1 MPVTDPGIGTGVGGF
16 FTSLLNPGLAT
27 RVAQHLTPNPSPLA
41 QQGGPAAP
49 GSVDSVG
56 NPVPPPGSNLPPSA
70 ATQPDPVNAPNVAKL
85 SQPDPS
91 YVADFMRYNRM
102 NQLSDDLNRNI
113 QGVAAGFGTAQQ
125 QASKTAALGQG
136 GGVGDSLGA
145 LAKIQGMQD
154 QTIQD
159 NEHARFM
166 GSAATFAQTLSQ
178 SLGRPVSVAEAQ
190 TIMNSPELMKSFGG
204 AAGATVGANAT
215 ETDMVKNAEAATRA
229 WAQANPNASPQDIAN
244 YKANLI
250 SQGAAG
256 NLSAAGKSLMD
267 DRRQWMQA
275 NPGKS
280 FADMIAARP
289 ELANEI
295 AYTAQKTEEGKMNAQ
310 AGEDKM
316 TAATTFAKVNQS
328 YNQVEATVDWLNDPA
343 HRTAVQ
349 KAIATPGLFTR
360 DTFGNLIADSASGLT
375 GIDQDVLDARSKLDF
390 LKNELYKDNF
400 TGTHNIRS
408 NTEANKIAGA
418 ATNLDTKTNSA
429 ATINQQLT
437 QLQQQVYREQAN
449 AAAAAGKVVPYK
461 YHGLADQT
469 YLDPKSRLYQGGSEE
484 VPATVTS
491 PDDVA
496 KLPSGRAFVVPSGPH
511 KGEVGYAP

>member
-1 MPVTDPGIGTGVGGF
+1 MPGVGVGGLF
-16 FTSLLNPGLAT
+16 ANLFNPGLDD
-27 RVAQHLTPNPSPLA
+27 RLAQHITPNPNPLA
-41 QQGGPAAP
+41 QQGQGAQP
-49 GSVDSVG
+49 GTVDALG
-56 NPVPPPGSNLPPSA
+56 NPSPSGPPPGSNLAPA
-70 ATQPDPVNAPNVAKL
+70 AVTQPDPVNA
-85 SQPDPS
+85 S
-91 YVADFMRYNRM
+91 YAADLMRYDRM
-102 NQLSDDLNRNI
+102 NKLSDDLNRNL

-154 QTIQD
+154 TTVAD

-166 GSAATFAQTLSQ
+166 ASAAQFAQTLST
-178 SLGRPVSVAEAQ
+178 SLGPVSVQEAT
-190 TIMNSPELMKSFGG
+190 TIMNSPDLMKSFGA
-204 AAGATVGANAT
+204 AAGSTVGANAT
-215 ETDMVKNAEAATRA
+215 ETDMVKNAEAATKA
-229 WAQANPNASPQDIAN
+229 WAQANPNATAQDIAN

-280 FADMIAARP
+280 FADMIAAKP

-295 AYTAQKTEEGKMNAQ
+295 AYTAAKTEEGKMTAQ

-316 TAATTFAKVNQS
+316 TAATTFPKVNQAYS
-328 YNQVEATVDWLNDPA
+328 QVESTIDWLNDPA
-343 HRTAVQ
+343 HRAAVQ

-360 DTFGNLIADSASGLT
+360 DTLGNIISSSVGGLS
-375 GIDQDVLDARSKLDF
+375 GIDQDVLDARSKLDY

-511 KGEVGYAP
+511 KGEIGYAP

>member
-1 MPVTDPGIGTGVGGF
+1 MPADPGIGTGVGGF
-16 FTSLLNPGLAT
+16 FASLMNPGLAGS
-27 RVAQHLTPNPSPLA
+27 VAQHITPNPNPLA
-41 QQGGPAAP
+41 QQGGPP
-49 GSVDSVG
+49 GPKAVDSLG
-56 NPVPPPGSNLPPSA
+56 NPVPTQQPNLAPA
-70 ATQPDPVNAPNVAKL
+70 AVTQPDPVNA
-85 SQPDPS
+85 S
-91 YVADFMRYNRM
+91 YAADLMKYQR
-102 NQLSDDLNRNI
+102 QSALAEDLNRNI

-136 GGVGDSLGA
+136 GGVGNALGSLAG
-145 LAKIQGMQD
+145 IQDMQD
-154 QTIQD
+154 KTISD

-166 GSAATFAQTLSQ
+166 GNAAIFAQTLSQ
-178 SLGRPVSVAEAQ
+178 SLGRPVSVQEAMEIQ
-190 TIMNSPELMKSFGG
+190 NNPDLMKQITS
-204 AAGATVGANAT
+204 AVGSNVT
-215 ETDMVKNAEAATRA
+215 ETDMVKNAEAATKA
-229 WAQANPNASPQDIAN
+229 WAQANPNATAQDIAN

-280 FADMIAARP
+280 FADMIAAKP

-295 AYTAQKTEEGKMNAQ
+295 AYSAAKTEEGKMNAQ

-316 TAATTFAKVNQS
+316 TAATTFPKVNQAYS
-328 YNQVEATVDWLNDPA
+328 QVESTVDWLNDPA

-349 KAIATPGLFTR
+349 KAIATPGMFTR
-360 DTFGNLIADSASGLT
+360 DTFGNLIASSASGLT
-375 GIDQDVLDARSKLDF
+375 GIDQDVLDARSKLDY

-461 YHGLADQT
+461 YHGLADST

-484 VPATVTS
+484 VPATVNS

-511 KGEVGYAP
+511 KGEIGYAP

>member
-1 MPVTDPGIGTGVGGF
+1 MPADPGIGTGVGGF
-16 FTSLLNPGLAT
+16 FASLMNPGLAGS
-27 RVAQHLTPNPSPLA
+27 VAQHITPNPNPLA
-41 QQGGPAAP
+41 QQGGPP
-49 GSVDSVG
+49 GPKAVDSLG
-56 NPVPPPGSNLPPSA
+56 NPVPTQQPNLAPPA
-70 ATQPDPVNAPNVAKL
+70 VTQPDPVNA
-85 SQPDPS
+85 S
-91 YVADFMRYNRM
+91 YAADLMKYQR
-102 NQLSDDLNRNI
+102 QSALAEDLNRNI

-125 QASKTAALGQG
+125 QASKQAALGRDGVG
-136 GGVGDSLGA
+136 GGIGD
-145 LAKIQGMQD
+145 LAKIQAMQD

-166 GSAATFAQTLSQ
+166 SNAAVFAQTLSQ
-178 SLGRPVSVAEAQ
+178 SLGRPVSVQEAT
-190 TIMNSPELMKSFGG
+190 TIMNSPDLMKSFGS
-204 AAGATVGANAT
+204 AAGSTVGANAT
-215 ETDMVKNAEAATRA
+215 ETDMVKNAEAATKA
-229 WAQANPNASPQDIAN
+229 WAQANPNATAQDIAN

-280 FADMIAARP
+280 FADMIAAKP

-295 AYTAQKTEEGKMNAQ
+295 AYTAAKTEEGKMNAQ

-316 TAATTFAKVNQS
+316 TAATTFPKVNQA
-328 YNQVEATVDWLNDPA
+328 YNQVESTIDWLNDPA
-343 HRTAVQ
+343 HRAAVQ

-360 DTFGNLIADSASGLT
+360 DTLGNIISSSVGGLS
-375 GIDQDVLDARSKLDF
+375 GIDQDVLDARSKLDY

-511 KGEVGYAP
+511 KGEIGYAP